1 MRIISGTFKGRRF
14 SPPKSFD
21 ARPTTDFAKENLF
34 NILNNRVAW
43 EESTALDL
51 FSGTG
56 NICVEFVS
64 RGCPWVTGVEKAPIH
79 AKFIKKVCDQL
90 EVENLRLHTMDVFRF
105 LDSNREKFDLIF
117 ADPPYD
123 LPTLEKIPQLI
134 IEKDLLKEGGIF
146 IMEHSRKNDFSH
158 LPLFQE
164 KRVYGSV
171 NFSIFEKE

>member
-34 NILNNRVAW
+34 NILNNRVEW
-43 EESTALDL
+43 EDSSALDL

-56 NICVEFVS
+56 NICIEFVS
-64 RGCPWVTGVEKAPIH
+64 RGCTSVTAVEKAPNH
-79 AKFIKKVCDQL
+79 AKYIQKVIGEL
-90 EVENLRLHTMDVFRF
+90 KIENLRLYTTDVFRF
-105 LDSNREKFDLIF
+105 LESNHQKYDLIF

-123 LPTLEKIPQLI
+123 LPTLEKIPALI
-134 IEKDLLKEGGIF
+134 LEKDMLNEGGIF
-146 IMEHSRKNDFSH
+146 VMEHSKKNDFSQ
-158 LPLFQE
+158 LPHFKE
-164 KRVYGSV
+164 RRVYGSV

>member
-34 NILNNRVAW
+34 NILNNRVDW
-43 EESTALDL
+43 EAATALDL

-56 NICVEFVS
+56 NICLEFVS
-64 RGCPWVTGVEKAPIH
+64 RGCPFVTSVEKAPLH
-79 AKFIKKVCDQL
+79 AKFIHKLCDELKVS
-90 EVENLRLHTMDVFRF
+90 NLRIYTMDVFRF
-105 LDSNREKFDLIF
+105 LDSNQEKFDLIF

-123 LPTLEKIPQLI
+123 LPTLEKVPQLI
-134 IEKDLLKEGGIF
+134 LEKDMLKEGGIF
-146 IMEHSRKNDFSH
+146 VMEHSKKNDFSH
-158 LPLFQE
+158 LPFFIE

>member
-34 NILNNRVAW
+34 NILNNRVDW
-43 EESTALDL
+43 EEATALDL

-56 NICVEFVS
+56 NICLEFVS
-64 RGCPWVTGVEKAPIH
+64 RGCPIVTGVEKAPNH
-79 AKFIKKVCDQL
+79 AKFIKKVSEEL
-90 EVENLRLHTMDVFRF
+90 KVENLRLFTMDVFRF
-105 LDSNREKFDLIF
+105 LETNHEKFEVIF

-123 LPTLEKIPQLI
+123 LATLEKIPELI
-134 IEKDLLKEGGIF
+134 LSKDLLKDGGIF
-146 IMEHSRKNDFSH
+146 VMEHSKKNDFSR
-158 LPLFQE
+158 LPLFKE
-164 KRVYGSV
+164 KRIYGSV

>member
-21 ARPTTDFAKENLF
+21 ARPTTDFAKESLF
-34 NILNNRVAW
+34 NILNNSVDW
-43 EESTALDL
+43 EASTALDL

-56 NICVEFVS
+56 NICLEFVS
-64 RGCPWVTGVEKAPIH
+64 RGCPSVTSVEKAPQH
-79 AKFIKKVCDQL
+79 AKFIKKVCGELKVD
-90 EVENLRLHTMDVFRF
+90 NLRLYTMDVFRF
-105 LDSNREKFDLIF
+105 LDLNREKFDLIF

-123 LPTLEKIPQLI
+123 LPSLEKIPQLVL
-134 IEKDLLKEGGIF
+134 EKEMLKEGGIF
-146 IMEHSRKNDFSH
+146 IMEHSKKNDFSH

-171 NFSIFEKE
+171 NFSIFEKG